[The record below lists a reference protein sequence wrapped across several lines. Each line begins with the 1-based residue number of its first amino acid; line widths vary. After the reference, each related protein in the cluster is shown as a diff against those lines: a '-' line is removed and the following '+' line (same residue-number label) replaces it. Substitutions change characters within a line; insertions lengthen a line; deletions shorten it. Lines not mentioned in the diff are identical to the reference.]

1 MELFSVISFRGETI
15 SGEDQRPDPG
25 DGGNRAYHRRC
36 REISAVFSGYKKCK
50 SLFHLS
56 LTHMVQIYTQFHI
69 SHFTER
75 VTAND
80 RYHRTKQRK
89 KATRLAFSRLYFTN
103 DYFDSTRYSDKSKD
117 WYVPLRFLIHDSI

>member
-1 MELFSVISFRGETI
+1 MEFFSVISFRGETI

-56 LTHMVQIYTQFHI
+56 LTHMVQIYIQFHI
-69 SHFTER
+69 SLKGSLLMT
-75 VTAND
+75 
-80 RYHRTKQRK
+80 YIIGQSKGKKQ
-89 KATRLAFSRLYFTN
+89 L
-103 DYFDSTRYSDKSKD
+103 D
-117 WYVPLRFLIHDSI
+117 LRFPDYILQTTTSIRLDTATNQRIGMCLSDS